1 MDRSIGVHRPFR
13 IREKIAENA
22 KTISLVLDGS
32 MACAPGQFGM
42 LWLPGADEK
51 PFSISG
57 SDPLMFTVTR
67 VGPFSDALHALRP
80 GDTLWVR
87 GPFGTGFSLEPG
99 PTLLVG
105 GGYGAAPLAFLAE
118 RLLAADLGSRVEA
131 ALGARA
137 AGDLLFTRRFSSLGV
152 PVHAATEDGS
162 EGTRGLVTDIVGPLL
177 ASGGFSRVGAC
188 GPHAMLEALAEV
200 CRRAGVPAELSYEAY
215 MRCGIGLCGA
225 CEHGG
230 RLVCMDG
237 PVFEAFEGHQSLARP
252 SPSRLMPQPNG
263 RG

>member
-1 MDRSIGVHRPFR
+1 MDRAGGAPRPFR
-13 IREKIAENA
+13 IRERISENA

-57 SDPLMFTVTR
+57 GDPLMFTVSR
-67 VGPFSDALHALRP
+67 VGPFSDALHGLRP

-87 GPFGTGFSLEPG
+87 GPFGTGFSLERES
-99 PTLLVG
+99 TLLVG

-118 RLLAADLGSRVEA
+118 RLLAASPGCRVEA
-131 ALGARA
+131 ALGARTA
-137 AGDLLFTRRFSSLGV
+137 EDLLFTRRFSSLGV
-152 PVHAATEDGS
+152 PVHAATEDGT
-162 EGTRGLVTDIVGPLL
+162 EGTRGLVTDIVTPLL
-177 ASGGFSRVGAC
+177 SAEGFSHVRAC
-188 GPHAMLEALAEV
+188 GPESMLEALTAA
-200 CRRAGVPAELSYEAY
+200 CRGAGVAAEMSHEAY

-237 PVFEAFEGHQSLARP
+237 PVF
-252 SPSRLMPQPNG
+252 
-263 RG
+263 RGL